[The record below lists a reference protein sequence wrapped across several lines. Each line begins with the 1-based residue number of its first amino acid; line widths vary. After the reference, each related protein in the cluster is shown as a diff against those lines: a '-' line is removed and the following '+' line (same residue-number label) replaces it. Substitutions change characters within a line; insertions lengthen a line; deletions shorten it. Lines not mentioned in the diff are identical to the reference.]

1 MKTVHIYQESAGG
14 SPELASLLMVTE
26 QLPSLVESQ
35 VKAISGLKIDKVTVW
50 DSGNGADG
58 KNATANFLSG
68 LVGALPPLHE
78 LTKNVAVRLPEFL
91 GSVVDQSGPAN
102 AAGNGKS
109 PASAPE
115 DVAPPKPD
123 AS

>member
-1 MKTVHIYQESAGG
+1 
-14 SPELASLLMVTE
+14 MVTE

-50 DSGNGADG
+50 DNGNGADG
-58 KNATANFLSG
+58 KNATARFLSG

-91 GSVVDQSGPAN
+91 GSVDQED
-102 AAGNGKS
+102 GNGEAKDVEAT
-109 PASAPE
+109 PAVTPPTA
-115 DVAPPKPD
+115 APPTPKPK
-123 AS
+123 A